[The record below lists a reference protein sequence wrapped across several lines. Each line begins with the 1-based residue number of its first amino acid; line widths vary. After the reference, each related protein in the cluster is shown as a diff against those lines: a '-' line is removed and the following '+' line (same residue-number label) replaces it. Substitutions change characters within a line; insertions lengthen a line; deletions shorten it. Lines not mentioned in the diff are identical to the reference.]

1 MFMLFVLVGG
11 GGGGRGKQ
19 GVLWSMWKWWIFN
32 QNDWASA
39 EKVGTEKPCGSSNV
53 FQNWSMW
60 AGYEELAGHLNQS
73 ETEKYFK

>member
-1 MFMLFVLVGG
+1 MFMLFVLVGV
-11 GGGGRGKQ
+11 GGGRGKQ

-39 EKVGTEKPCGSSNV
+39 EKVGTEKPCG
-53 FQNWSMW
+53 
-60 AGYEELAGHLNQS
+60 AGYEELAGHLNQP